1 VAKLSDETLMAYAD
15 GELPTVERARV
26 ATILAGDAASRAR
39 LAMFTATGK
48 SLAEQFTTPM
58 DEPVPQ
64 HLLDLVLGGKPPA
77 DTLPAAVATPRMPSV
92 RREPGFAARLMQFF
106 TASQPRWQL
115 ALGCSTALL
124 IGLGSGWALHRAPVG
139 QGQAQA
145 LASLADG
152 RLLAQGALLRV
163 LESAPTGQQVAL
175 DSRQSIA
182 TIQARLT
189 FRSRQQEFCRHYEL
203 AVRDGGHFAGIG
215 CRGSDGRWQVQL
227 HTQIAASRMPK
238 GQTVP
243 AGNDASTDLA
253 ALLDR
258 MIDGDALG
266 GPEEAALIA
275 KQWRP

>member
-26 ATILAGDAASRAR
+26 DAVLAGDPASRAR
-39 LAMFTATGK
+39 LVMFTETGR
-48 SLAEQFTTPM
+48 SLAEHFRAPM
-58 DEPVPQ
+58 DESVPQ
-64 HLLDLVLGGKPPA
+64 HLRVLVLGDARPV
-77 DTLPAAVATPRMPSV
+77 DTLLSAAATPRRASV
-92 RREPGFAARLMQFF
+92 RHQLSLTAKFMQFV
-106 TASQPRWQL
+106 TDSQPRWQF

-124 IGLGSGWALHRAPVG
+124 IGLGSGWALHRAPLEPN
-139 QGQAQA
+139 APA
-145 LASLADG
+145 LAALADG
-152 RLLAQGALLRV
+152 RLLAQGALQRV
-163 LESAPTGQQVAL
+163 LETAPTGQQVAL
-175 DSRQSIA
+175 DNRQSIA

-189 FRSRQQEFCRHYEL
+189 FKSRQQEFCRHYEL
-203 AVRDGGHFAGIG
+203 AVRDGRHFAGIG

-227 HTQIAASRMPK
+227 HTQIVASRMPQ

-243 AGNDASTDLA
+243 AGNDAAPDLA
-253 ALLDR
+253 ALMDR